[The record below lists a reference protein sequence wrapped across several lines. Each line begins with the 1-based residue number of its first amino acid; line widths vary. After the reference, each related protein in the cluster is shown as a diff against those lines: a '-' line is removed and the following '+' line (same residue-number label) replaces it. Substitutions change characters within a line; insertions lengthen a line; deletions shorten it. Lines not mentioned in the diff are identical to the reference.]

1 MKKHRSS
8 LQFTNQIVILSWQQ
22 AFERGK
28 NKKITIFTDKNPE
41 DEKVQVISILSH
53 IFLVAKLGI

>member
-1 MKKHRSS
+1 MAKY
-8 LQFTNQIVILSWQQ
+8 V
-22 AFERGK
+22 ERGK

-41 DEKVQVISILSH
+41 DEKVQVISVLSH